1 MTNRIDHSNCD
12 HAATSSARAKCRRS
26 GGNAENGQGA
36 TTRTINFK
44 GSGAAKARTPRDRD
58 KQCDNCG
65 VERIAYKGTD
75 PTNGILRYVGDK
87 CEYIVRHAHDRVEL
101 D

>member
-1 MTNRIDHSNCD
+1 MTNIDHSNCD
-12 HAATSSARAKCRRS
+12 HASSSSARAKCRREL
-26 GGNAENGQGA
+26 ANGTKSPMA
-36 TTRTINFK
+36 STRTINFK
-44 GSGAAKARTPRDRD
+44 GTGAAKARTPRDRD

-87 CEYIVRHAHDRVEL
+87 CEYIVRHAEDRVEL

>member
-12 HAATSSARAKCRRS
+12 HESSSSARARCRR
-26 GGNAENGQGA
+26 AQANGQDA
-36 TTRTINFK
+36 PTASIRTINFK

-65 VERIAYKGTD
+65 VERIAWKGTD
-75 PTNGILRYVGDK
+75 PMNGILRFVGDK
-87 CEYIVRHAHDRVEL
+87 CRYIVMRADDLVEL